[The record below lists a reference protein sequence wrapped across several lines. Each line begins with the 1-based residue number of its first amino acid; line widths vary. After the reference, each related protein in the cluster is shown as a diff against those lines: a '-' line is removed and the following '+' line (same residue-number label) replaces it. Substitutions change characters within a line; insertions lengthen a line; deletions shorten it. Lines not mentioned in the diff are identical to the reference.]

1 MRIICKKSVSPR
13 RQPGRVRIGFVL
25 SGRPFRTADQD
36 SAQPAG
42 DHGLNVNITHISSAS
57 FFIRL
62 SGCSNVFLH
71 SYLHVPCPMF
81 LLRRVKTGVFT
92 LIELLMRK
100 SCKNGISFRQQ
111 DRAGRC
117 QSPGLTS
124 SFSIQ
129 LLNCS
134 IVRLFKCFPVP
145 SYFRVPCSSV
155 LTSRVK
161 TGVFTLI
168 ELLIVIA
175 IIAIL
180 AGMLLPAL
188 NKAKTIAVGISCL
201 SNLKQTFMA
210 VGSYAGDNQG
220 WTYPARLDIPGK
232 SVYYYTWKLRDDG
245 YTSAR
250 TATGYPK
257 EFRCPDSWLYGSG
270 NHFYGLRVCGQL
282 PRSYNIAAPKPF
294 YITDTGRTAWNSPAE
309 MILLGDS
316 LWKQYRNSPSRESRI
331 SHAYLDDNNYA
342 QGGLGLPHFRHN
354 GKCSTVYADGH
365 AGSIQVKQF
374 SDSRK
379 SMSGWTYF
387 IGYAQIAGAYP

>member
-1 MRIICKKSVSPR
+1 M
-13 RQPGRVRIGFVL
+13 
-25 SGRPFRTADQD
+25 
-36 SAQPAG
+36 
-42 DHGLNVNITHISSAS
+42 
-57 FFIRL
+57 
-62 SGCSNVFLH
+62 
-71 SYLHVPCPMF
+71 
-81 LLRRVKTGVFT
+81 
-92 LIELLMRK
+92 
-100 SCKNGISFRQQ
+100 
-111 DRAGRC
+111 
-117 QSPGLTS
+117 
-124 SFSIQ
+124 
-129 LLNCS
+129 
-134 IVRLFKCFPVP
+134 FKCFPVP

-316 LWKQYRNSPSRESRI
+316 LWKQYRSSPSRESRI

>member
-1 MRIICKKSVSPR
+1 MNRFFTMTKFSMKKTCNRDV
-13 RQPGRVRIGFVL
+13 
-25 SGRPFRTADQD
+25 
-36 SAQPAG
+36 
-42 DHGLNVNITHISSAS
+42 
-57 FFIRL
+57 
-62 SGCSNVFLH
+62 
-71 SYLHVPCPMF
+71 
-81 LLRRVKTGVFT
+81 
-92 LIELLMRK
+92 
-100 SCKNGISFRQQ
+100 SFR
-111 DRAGRC
+111 RC
-117 QSPGLTS
+117 QFASCLIFP
-124 SFSIQ
+124 SFIQ

-161 TGVFTLI
+161 TGIFTLI

-282 PRSYNIAAPKPF
+282 PLFPK
-294 YITDTGRTAWNSPAE
+294 TA
-309 MILLGDS
+309 
-316 LWKQYRNSPSRESRI
+316 Y
-331 SHAYLDDNNYA
+331 
-342 QGGLGLPHFRHN
+342 
-354 GKCSTVYADGH
+354 
-365 AGSIQVKQF
+365 
-374 SDSRK
+374 
-379 SMSGWTYF
+379 
-387 IGYAQIAGAYP
+387 

>member
-1 MRIICKKSVSPR
+1 MNKQKNKCMDRMKR
-13 RQPGRVRIGFVL
+13 
-25 SGRPFRTADQD
+25 DD
-36 SAQPAG
+36 
-42 DHGLNVNITHISSAS
+42 
-57 FFIRL
+57 
-62 SGCSNVFLH
+62 
-71 SYLHVPCPMF
+71 
-81 LLRRVKTGVFT
+81 FT
-92 LIELLMRK
+92 LSELLMK
-100 SCKNGISFRQQ
+100 KTCKNGVSFR
-111 DRAGRC
+111 RC
-117 QSPGLTS
+117 QFAPCLI
-124 SFSIQ
+124 FPFFLQ

-250 TATGYPK
+250 TAT
-257 EFRCPDSWLYGSG
+257 
-270 NHFYGLRVCGQL
+270 
-282 PRSYNIAAPKPF
+282 
-294 YITDTGRTAWNSPAE
+294 
-309 MILLGDS
+309 
-316 LWKQYRNSPSRESRI
+316 
-331 SHAYLDDNNYA
+331 
-342 QGGLGLPHFRHN
+342 
-354 GKCSTVYADGH
+354 
-365 AGSIQVKQF
+365 
-374 SDSRK
+374 
-379 SMSGWTYF
+379 
-387 IGYAQIAGAYP
+387 